1 MRGIVFAVLFITSI
15 SAEDGVVDVFDDAV
29 VHDIRL
35 TVNPSDWRKLRD
47 NYLDNTYYECAF
59 EWRGQIIEGA
69 GIRSRGNGSRSGIKP
84 SLRVDFDRFEPDQKF
99 MGLKSIVL
107 KNNAQDET
115 MLKER
120 VVMRLF
126 RRLGIAAPR
135 EAHARL
141 YVNGSYAGLY
151 LIVEPVDKR
160 FLKLHF
166 DDNDGYLYQYNL
178 GDPWSFEYLGPD
190 PSRYVPSPFKPET
203 REKEDN
209 HGPIVEMIRT
219 VNEASDEEFEQKVSE
234 HLDLGR
240 YITQLGGE
248 NYVAEFD
255 GLLAMNNYFLYRL
268 PAEKIFHHLPW
279 DKDGAFTW
287 SSRSIWLH
295 TDLNVLSRRALAQ
308 PRLRTAYL
316 EILALAQAFA
326 GDAGGWM
333 ESEISSYYRQIR
345 TAARE
350 DSFKQCNPGPK
361 PCSNEEFEAGVE
373 NLLKFA
379 RERSEFI
386 RGELA
391 EAGFD
396 FRAVTPRL
404 AAGGVFVTDQ
414 PVTLPGER
422 LPDNLENV
430 QVLVNGFRA
439 EVLSVSPDSISIE
452 LPGQTREGRHPV
464 TVISDGVVSNTIQI
478 QVVTP

>member
-1 MRGIVFAVLFITSI
+1 LTASFAAT
-15 SAEDGVVDVFDDAV
+15 EKTVVDLFDDTV
-29 VHDIRL
+29 VHELKL
-35 TVNPSDWRKLRD
+35 TINPSDWRKLRD
-47 NYLDNTYYECAF
+47 NYLDDTYYECAF
-59 EWRGQIIEGA
+59 EWRGQVIEGV
-69 GIRSRGNGSRSGIKP
+69 GIRSRGKGSRSSAKP
-84 SLRVDFDRFEPDQKF
+84 GLRVDFDRFEPDPKF
-99 MGLKSIVL
+99 LGLKSVVL

-120 VVMRLF
+120 VAMRLF
-126 RRLGIAAPR
+126 RRLGMAAPR

-166 DDNDGYLYQYNL
+166 DDNDGYLYQYGL

-190 PSRYVPSPFKPET
+190 ASRYVPRPFKPET
-203 REKEDN
+203 RENENN
-209 HGPIVEMIRT
+209 HGPMVEMILS
-219 VNEASDEEFEQKVSE
+219 VNEASDEQFEEAVSQ
-234 HLDLGR
+234 HLDLAR
-240 YITQLGGE
+240 YIAQLGAE

-268 PAEKIFHHLPW
+268 PDEKIFRHLTW

-287 SSRSIWLH
+287 SRRSIWLH

-308 PRLRTAYL
+308 PRLRAAYL
-316 EILALAQAFA
+316 EVLGLAQAF
-326 GDAGGWM
+326 GGEAGGWL
-333 ESEISSYYRQIR
+333 EKEIEGYYRQIGP
-345 TAARE
+345 AALE
-350 DSFKQCNPGPK
+350 DSLKQCNPGPK
-361 PCSNEEFEAGVE
+361 TCTNDEFEAGVE
-373 NLLKFA
+373 NLIQFA

-396 FRAVTPRL
+396 LRPDRPRL
-404 AAGGVFVTDQ
+404 LGGGVFAADQ
-414 PVTLPGER
+414 PVTLPADR
-422 LPDNLENV
+422 LADQIDKV

-439 EVLSVSPDSISIE
+439 EVISVSTDSISIN
-452 LPGQTREGRHPV
+452 LPGQAREGRHPV

-478 QVVTP
+478 EEVPQ